1 MSGRR
6 EVYQRVK
13 INKKHNEDVYS
24 YYKPHQQL
32 FNAFSN
38 EWDLCEE
45 FCIREKD
52 KDGYNS
58 DFGSDYDDA
67 TYPEQ
72 FVSHPMSFQDWLR
85 LSIPMNM
92 KMVPQPPHIL
102 EFCLNYCP

>member
-1 MSGRR
+1 MSGGW
-6 EVYQRVK
+6 EVYQQVK
-13 INKKHNEDVYS
+13 VNEKCNEDVYS

-45 FCIREKD
+45 FCIGEKD

-67 TYPEQ
+67 TYLE
-72 FVSHPMSFQDWLR
+72 FVSHPTSLPGLATSVDTNEHEDG
-85 LSIPMNM
+85 SAATT
-92 KMVPQPPHIL
+92 
-102 EFCLNYCP
+102 YS